1 MPTKLSNAKLRS
13 LPANIHVSTYDRS
26 RVGQRIAHIG
36 VGGFH
41 RAHQAVYNDDLL
53 QLSGES
59 EWGLCGIGLLPVDS
73 QIRDVLQS
81 QDYLY
86 TVVERSAA
94 GDRARIIGS
103 IQNFLHGPSDPEAVL
118 EKLASADTHIVS
130 LTITEGGYY
139 VNQATGGF
147 DAEHPDIRYDF
158 AHPHEPRGAFG
169 YLAEALER
177 RQNRGLAPFT
187 VQSCDNLQGNGDVAK
202 RMLLAFM
209 ELRDPKLRNWVEL
222 NGAFPNSMVDRI
234 TPKTTEQ
241 DRAFVRDQFEIDDGW
256 PVLTEPFRQ
265 WVIEDHFVSGRP
277 DWDKV
282 NAQFTSDV
290 LPYEKMKIRL
300 LNASHQAICYAGM
313 LLGYEYAHEAMADQR
328 ITQLMRSMMNVE
340 VTPIL
345 SDVPGIDLGQ
355 YKETLIER
363 FANPAIRD
371 TLARLGTDGSDR
383 IPKFVLPSIIDQLR
397 RGGEIKLLCLTVAA
411 WFRYLAGNDD
421 AGKPMP
427 MQDSLLKQL
436 QDAAK
441 AGGKNPERLLAMHQL
456 FSEELVSN
464 QRFVQEVEAA
474 LASFYEKGT
483 AATLEAYLRP

>member
-1 MPTKLSNAKLRS
+1 MPTKLSNATLRS
-13 LPANIHVSTYDRS
+13 LPASIHVPTYDRS

-53 QLSGES
+53 QQSRES
-59 EWGLCGIGLLPVDS
+59 EWGLCGIGLLLVDS
-73 QIRDVLQS
+73 QIRDVLHS

-94 GDRARIIGS
+94 GDQARIIGS

-139 VNQATGGF
+139 VNQATGLF
-147 DAEHPDIRYDF
+147 DAEHPDIQFDL
-158 AHPHEPRGAFG
+158 AHPHEPKGAFG

-177 RQNRGLAPFT
+177 RQKRGLAPFT

-241 DRAFVRDQFEIDDGW
+241 DRAFVRDQFGIDDGW
-256 PVLTEPFRQ
+256 PVLTEAFRQ
-265 WVIEDHFVSGRP
+265 WVVEDHFISGRP
-277 DWDKV
+277 DWEKV
-282 NAQFTSDV
+282 GAQFTSDV

-300 LNASHQAICYAGM
+300 LNASHQAICYVGM
-313 LLGYEYAHEAMADQR
+313 LLGYEFAHEAMADRR

-397 RGGEIKLLCLTVAA
+397 RGGEIKLLCLTVAS

-427 MQDSLLKQL
+427 MQDSLLDQL
-436 QDAAK
+436 KDAAK
-441 AGGKNPERLLAMHQL
+441 AGGKNPHRLLAMHQL
-456 FSEELVSN
+456 FSEELVSD
-464 QRFVQEVEAA
+464 QRFVQQVEAA
-474 LASFYEKGT
+474 LACFYEKGT
-483 AATLEAYLRP
+483 AATLEAYLR